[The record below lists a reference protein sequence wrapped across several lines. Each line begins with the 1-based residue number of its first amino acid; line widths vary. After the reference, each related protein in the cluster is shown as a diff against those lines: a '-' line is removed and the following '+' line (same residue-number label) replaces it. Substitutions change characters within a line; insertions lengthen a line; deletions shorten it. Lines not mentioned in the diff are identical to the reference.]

1 MSNWR
6 WSLLN
11 PKLVFFEGFVTSLN
25 FPAYYPNSHDRTQTV
40 EVRKGRAVLLEF
52 VAFDIESHP
61 SCGYDHLTI
70 KDRDGSTLM
79 EKSCGSSGALI
90 IGGKKT
96 NSSLPL
102 RVQSRSNTVYFEFV
116 TDHIVPKAG
125 WRVNWMEFS
134 GDFKLC
140 IPKSRN

>member
-1 MSNWR
+1 MI
-6 WSLLN
+6 
-11 PKLVFFEGFVTSLN
+11 
-25 FPAYYPNSHDRTQTV
+25 
-40 EVRKGRAVLLEF
+40 EF

-61 SCGYDHLTI
+61 FCVYDHLTI

-96 NSSLPL
+96 NSSLPP

-116 TDHIVPKAG
+116 TDHSVKRAG
-125 WRVNWMEFS
+125 WRVNWREFS
-134 GDFKLC
+134 GDFKSLKNFFTPPSKR
-140 IPKSRN
+140 IEVFSRVDNFNFDVLN

>member
-1 MSNWR
+1 M
-6 WSLLN
+6 
-11 PKLVFFEGFVTSLN
+11 
-25 FPAYYPNSHDRTQTV
+25 
-40 EVRKGRAVLLEF
+40 LEF

-61 SCGYDHLTI
+61 SCVYDHLTI

-90 IGGKKT
+90 VGGKKT
-96 NSSLPL
+96 NSSLPP

-116 TDHIVPKAG
+116 TDHSEIRAG
-125 WRVNWMEFS
+125 WRVNWREFS

-140 IPKSRN
+140 IPKIRNWS